1 MGVAVLACS
10 LASPAQAE
18 TVTISTKDRSFTP
31 QIVTV
36 KVGDTVQWVNDDTE
50 LHQVISGRT
59 SYDRDLGHPMN
70 SGVLM
75 WNAQYAFTFTK
86 PGSYLY
92 MCVIHRALDEQPG
105 ARGMVGEVIVTEQT
119 PAPSGEKPNGARP

>member
-1 MGVAVLACS
+1 MGVAVLAYS

-18 TVTISTKDRSFTP
+18 TVTISMKDRSFTP
-31 QIVTV
+31 QIVRV

-59 SYDRDLGHPMN
+59 PYDKDLGQPMN
-70 SGVLM
+70 SGAML
-75 WNAQYAFTFTK
+75 WKAAYAYTFAT
-86 PGSYLY
+86 PGAYPY

-119 PAPSGEKPNGARP
+119 PAPSGERPR